1 MATIKTIDDEQDTGI
16 TYYFGQEL
24 SENRIS
30 IEEYTKQI
38 ENVKKEDVVH
48 ISNQVAIHT
57 IYFLKN

>member
-30 IEEYTKQI
+30 IEDYAKKI
-38 ENVKKEDVVH
+38 EEVKKEDIVQVA
-48 ISNQVAIHT
+48 NQVAIHT